1 MYSTNFDMNSPIRNF
16 DTAHDQSLLNELDSC
31 QLMYFFHASMLLL
44 YRYMLGILCILAH
57 LHCILHYRRSFIQ
70 MLWSSQSNLIRW
82 KMLLAARLSPLLWWG
97 CQVLRLYFVLY
108 HFSILFATRSFTVIH
123 NVSATAYLLSTCVPY
138 SNCVLWHGGLYSNR
152 VLETPP
158 CVLSVSLCLELRE
171 S

>member
-1 MYSTNFDMNSPIRNF
+1 
-16 DTAHDQSLLNELDSC
+16 
-31 QLMYFFHASMLLL
+31 
-44 YRYMLGILCILAH
+44 MLGILCILAH

-97 CQVLRLYFVLY
+97 CQVLRLYYVLY
-108 HFSILFATRSFTVIH
+108 HFSILFATRSFTVIR

-138 SNCVLWHGGLYSNR
+138 LNCVLWHGGLYSNR

-158 CVLSVSLCLELRE
+158 CVLSGSLFDLIRWADVRIDAFDVRAALVVFGTLEDQPIYDGYLL
-171 S
+171 SDPCDLIW